1 MSSHTWTSVTIA
13 DANALAHTINI
24 FFNESADLTWQWH
37 AITDGTHIVDP
48 TTDDGTR
55 TGENVVLADG
65 LLTFDSNGRL
75 LTESQTDRT
84 FHFVG
89 TDGTQRLVFDFGDN
103 ITPVSEGGD
112 GGDGSTG
119 IRLTGTASSITAHAM
134 HEETSRILKSIA
146 IDTNGLITGSFTYT
160 SQTRVIAGLALAS
173 FTAEESLTPQE
184 DNETLFT
191 SSAESGEAMPGQAG
205 SDGRGTLSTEV
216 LGPAC
221 IDS

>member
-1 MSSHTWTSVTIA
+1 
-13 DANALAHTINI
+13 
-24 FFNESADLTWQWH
+24 
-37 AITDGTHIVDP
+37 
-48 TTDDGTR
+48 
-55 TGENVVLADG
+55 
-65 LLTFDSNGRL
+65 
-75 LTESQTDRT
+75 
-84 FHFVG
+84 
-89 TDGTQRLVFDFGDN
+89 
-103 ITPVSEGGD
+103 
-112 GGDGSTG
+112 
-119 IRLTGTASSITAHAM
+119 M